1 MQTGKRILSKL
12 NSVLAIVL
20 MVLTALF
27 CTFTGKAFAVTETIL
42 PEDDQYLEL
51 RAVSVDDVSGQNKQ
65 VIMELWSHNLDYK
78 GFEVTFAFDDQ
89 LFTPSDMDT
98 NVISDD
104 ETEYFKFESEF
115 NNKVDLFVVGG
126 TSANVLDMTFSLNTP
141 INSATSHIV
150 SDGDGGYKI
159 TTDEVLIGK
168 LSFQM
173 PDDKEFSLE
182 GFHLVT
188 NSYTPQTGIKID
200 KSLTE
205 CYQAQSTFRFTDET
219 ASRNA
224 NLSNLIVSSGIVDE
238 DEPDNST
245 YKEYTLN
252 PTFDK
257 DTKNYEITLLEYK
270 DKLDIKAIEEDN
282 RSTMKIKVPKRD
294 ENDELEYEG
303 SEIKYEEK
311 ELDDDTPLE
320 VAINKLGEPNTK
332 ITITVTA
339 EDGVTKKEYIVT
351 IKRPYGII
359 KGKSVLADFD
369 DPDVVDNIESNY
381 GVTVTN
387 RTTVNIYQ
395 TGLARWEEIPDI
407 YGLNFATPFTY
418 EDLEEIPIIHSED
431 TQDDGVFEMYV
442 IPGNVD
448 IQVTRLA
455 YLDYIYVGVVI
466 NEGDVI
472 DMGEIRMPAGDIDR
486 NGVITA
492 EDTGE
497 IKAAL
502 GIGLNSSDPEFSE
515 RYNPTQI
522 GEVIT
527 EDMAYVKGNQD
538 LEIQV
543 VNFSY

>member
-20 MVLTALF
+20 MVLIALF

-51 RAVSVDDVSGQNKQ
+51 RAVSVDDVAGQNKQ

-238 DEPDNST
+238 VEPENST

-270 DKLDIKAIEEDN
+270 DKLDIKAIEEDDTA
-282 RSTMKIKVPKRD
+282 TMKIKVPKRND
-294 ENDELEYEG
+294 DDELEYEG
-303 SEIKYEEK
+303 MEIKYEEK
-311 ELDDDTPLE
+311 DLDNNTPLE
-320 VAINKLGEPNTK
+320 VVINKLGEPNTK
-332 ITITVTA
+332 ITIIVTA
-339 EDGVTKKEYIVT
+339 EDGVTVKEYTIT
-351 IKRPYGII
+351 IKRPYAII
-359 KGKSVLADFD
+359 KGYSVLANFD
-369 DPDVVDNIESNY
+369 NEVIVENMQDTY
-381 GVTVTN
+381 GI
-387 RTTVNIYQ
+387 TVNNRSTINLYPAGQ
-395 TGLARWEEIPDI
+395 ARWEEIPDI
-407 YGLNFATPFTY
+407 YQSEYADPFTY
-418 EDLEEIPIIHSED
+418 DDLAEIPLIHSED
-431 TQDDGVFEMYV
+431 TQDDGTFEMYIV
-442 IPGNVD
+442 PGLFDV
-448 IQVTRLA
+448 QCTRLA
-455 YLDYIYVGVVI
+455 YLDYIYRNVMV

-472 DMGEIRMPAGDIDR
+472 DLGRLGLPAGDYNRD
-486 NGVITA
+486 GVISQ
-492 EDTGE
+492 EDVVKCKSTMDMDNTME
-497 IKAAL
+497 EWEENWDAAQV
-502 GIGLNSSDPEFSE
+502 GA
-515 RYNPTQI
+515 
-522 GEVIT
+522 VIQ
-527 EDMAYVKGNQD
+527 ENLVYAKQNQD
-538 LEIQV
+538 YSLTIID
-543 VNFSY
+543 F